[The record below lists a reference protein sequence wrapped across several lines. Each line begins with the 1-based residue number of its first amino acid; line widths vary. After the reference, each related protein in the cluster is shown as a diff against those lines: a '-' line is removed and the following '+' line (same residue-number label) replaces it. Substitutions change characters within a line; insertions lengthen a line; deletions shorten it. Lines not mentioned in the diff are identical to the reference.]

1 MVTLVLFVFFST
13 GFFGSIALMLIKRLR
28 RTENELKRKNKEVE
42 RRLYELSVS
51 QAVSQQI
58 GYSLHIESVIQ
69 SIVDTAEHVIPHSAI
84 SYGLVDGATIT
95 VKTLEKDFLGSIFTS
110 ALQKD
115 LLDEIYKQLPQ
126 NQYHVISSVQ
136 KEIIATQGGYNNVVP
151 ASIFTL
157 PLVINHTCVGAIA
170 LSSVKKD
177 AFSQEDTSLL
187 SRIIENTTATVG
199 NLEQVIG
206 TEKSKRDS
214 FLFSL
219 TSGAL
224 LFLIEG
230 DVLKLSSINAAAK
243 QFLHVQDNPDTSQVI
258 AHFGMHYDLIQ
269 DIKDVAG
276 EKKSMIIKDV
286 SIYDRGFK
294 IYLNPVFLEGADQII
309 GVAVTMEDVT
319 FERDV
324 ERLRETFT
332 SMIVHELRAPLT
344 SIKGASDLLL
354 SGSLKKEDMD
364 KMLHIVHDSTERM
377 LMDIGDI
384 LDVSKLE
391 AGKFMLNKSISDI
404 NTLVTEKVMTFSFT
418 ANMRHIK
425 ISSNVDTGIPQF
437 VFDPQ
442 RVGQVLNNL
451 LSNALK
457 FTPDN
462 GSITVTTTSRNDQ
475 ITVSV
480 HDTGVGVPP
489 EKMVLLFSKYGQLAG
504 GLRKEGG
511 TGLGLY
517 ISKGIVE
524 SHGGKIWLEDGKGK
538 GATFSF
544 TLPLTTKLDEI
555 KAEKPSL
562 TSISSVKTKPQIP
575 ASRISQKTVN

>member
-1 MVTLVLFVFFST
+1 MITLALFVFFST

-58 GYSLHIESVIQ
+58 GYSLHIESVMQ

-84 SYGLVDGATIT
+84 SYGLVDGTTIT
-95 VKTLEKDFLGSIFTS
+95 IKTLEKDFLGSVFTS

-126 NQYHVISSVQ
+126 NQYHIISSVQ
-136 KEIIATQGGYNNVVP
+136 KEIVATQGGYVNTVP

-157 PLVINHTCVGAIA
+157 PLIINHTCVGAIA

-177 AFSQEDTSLL
+177 AFSEEDTSLL

-199 NLEQVIG
+199 SLEQVIG
-206 TEKSKRDS
+206 TEKAKRDS

-230 DVLKLSSINAAAK
+230 DVLKLSSMNAAAK
-243 QFLHVQDNPDTSQVI
+243 QFLHVQDNSDTSQVI
-258 AHFGMHYDLIQ
+258 AHFGMHYDLIK

-294 IYLNPVFLEGADQII
+294 IYLNPVFLEGVDQII

-344 SIKGASDLLL
+344 SIKGASDLLI
-354 SGSLKKEDMD
+354 SGNLKKEDAD
-364 KMLHIVHDSTERM
+364 KMLHVMHDSTERM

-391 AGKFMLNKSISDI
+391 AGKFMLNKSIADI
-404 NTLVTEKVMTFSFT
+404 NTLVTEKVTAFSFT

-425 ISSNVDTGIPQF
+425 ISSHTDGGIQQF
-437 VFDPQ
+437 AFDPQ

-462 GSITVTTTSRNDQ
+462 GSITVTTTSRNGQ
-475 ITVSV
+475 IKVSV

-524 SHGGKIWLEDGKGK
+524 SHGGKIWLEDGIKQ

-544 TLPLTTKLDEI
+544 TLPLVTKLEEV
-555 KAEKPSL
+555 KVEKPSF
-562 TSISSVKTKPQIP
+562 TSAPVVEAKPRIP